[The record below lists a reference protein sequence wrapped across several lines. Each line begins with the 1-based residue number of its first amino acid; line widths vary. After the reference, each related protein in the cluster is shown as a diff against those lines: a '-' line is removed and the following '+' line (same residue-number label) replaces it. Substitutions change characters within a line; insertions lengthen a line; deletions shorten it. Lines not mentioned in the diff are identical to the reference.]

1 MQSQK
6 MPFFKPL
13 RNDNQ
18 TENNRRNKT
27 EARQK
32 EEFAVNGER
41 LTSLHA
47 KLHQEADRIRKWKN
61 QTELDLKQKERKI
74 QETSQTIDTL
84 RKSLLDLQLQ
94 NESLSMNLQEEMSSK
109 EEILQRVNATRH
121 MCSVLK
127 DHLTRAENRIGNC
140 EGEKEELQKLETG
153 HKSQFETLSEKFAEL
168 RTTSSETHKKLT
180 NQLEAAEDESRNLKL
195 EMKTKAD
202 EAEEQLKHLHEKL
215 DNKNIEIRD
224 IRAQIHKNNEKIH
237 SQEKSIDSLKSNLKQ
252 LETELQE
259 ECSKTEALNK
269 ELALVKDGKTKLED
283 SLKSRNSEMDD
294 LRSQHSTLQGEKEAG
309 EKQHTEEVQGLQR
322 KLEEQGDHLNQKGNK
337 IKFLEFDLEKANSTI
352 QEVKSSKDMLIMEKV
367 ELEHRIKE
375 LEVQNAQLLAQHEEN
390 CAAMG
395 QMTVTISQLQGQ
407 LSTSQQEGEQLL
419 HQLNKIQGHMTTLE
433 AEKME
438 MNERI
443 KLYESDVCNKQSGL
457 MDLQKELTEKA
468 CQITDMSQRI
478 EALEMA
484 LQTAQQ
490 TQEKS
495 NADLHGVK
503 QELLECRKDV
513 THKEKQVHKLEKEVE
528 NLNKKNC
535 KLSSD
540 LESSC
545 QSESELRD
553 QLEGLE
559 SELTL
564 LKENNENLMEERQ
577 QNDEAVQGQLTHK
590 EKAMSDLETKNKTLK
605 SDVTAKNK
613 QIRELENEIKSLKGK
628 NTSSTKN
635 LENKDSQL
643 SELKSNLQ
651 DIQEQLDTATQEMEQ
666 TRQKA
671 EELQALADQSVAD
684 KERAVKDCEAQRSEM
699 IYIMEGYKADSDK
712 ILADKQKQLTTLKTQ
727 LDTLKKE
734 QDKEVEIDKENGD
747 RIAKLE
753 AENEQL
759 RKTVSASGHE
769 MESLQR
775 TYTEKETKL
784 MELEKLNSEKDGE
797 LKGLQKELEKMF
809 IKSTSTTVVQT
820 SPFPNKTYTPSHQST
835 STPKQGGR
843 LLINKPRSRSKEKA
857 VPDFE
862 MDSEEEIV
870 AEPVKKAPLKTLT
883 VPKTPSV
890 PKTPNI
896 PRTPQVYQTPSSAK
910 TPQRSILK
918 QVVSA
923 SALKKRRV
931 VFAAKEGDEES
942 NSGDSCSFEVMDID
956 ESKQSKM
963 KLMQSPKSHTPDLS
977 AGKKSPAILVPLNRT
992 PRSPAVDID
1001 SKRQKKS
1008 HKNDENSM
1016 FEDQSQ
1022 KKGMREK
1029 PNATRKAPA
1038 KTAGKFFKNS
1048 PKNRMASFRENKK
1061 EQDLSWFES
1070 DDVFGFANEA

>member
-1 MQSQK
+1 
-6 MPFFKPL
+6 
-13 RNDNQ
+13 
-18 TENNRRNKT
+18 
-27 EARQK
+27 ARQK

-109 EEILQRVNATRH
+109 EEILQRHCLKSLQNFEPPAVKHTR
-121 MCSVLK
+121 S
-127 DHLTRAENRIGNC
+127 
-140 EGEKEELQKLETG
+140 
-153 HKSQFETLSEKFAEL
+153 SQIM
-168 RTTSSETHKKLT
+168 
-180 NQLEAAEDESRNLKL
+180 EAAEDESRNLKL

-419 HQLNKIQGHMTTLE
+419 
-433 AEKME
+433 
-438 MNERI
+438 
-443 KLYESDVCNKQSGL
+443 SGL

-545 QSESELRD
+545 QSESELR
-553 QLEGLE
+553 E
-559 SELTL
+559 TT
-564 LKENNENLMEERQ
+564 ER
-577 QNDEAVQGQLTHK
+577 DEAVQGQLTHK

-613 QIRELENEIKSLKGK
+613 QIRELENE
-628 NTSSTKN
+628 
-635 LENKDSQL
+635 
-643 SELKSNLQ
+643 
-651 DIQEQLDTATQEMEQ
+651 
-666 TRQKA
+666 A

-734 QDKEVEIDKENGD
+734 QDKENGD